1 MSGYV
6 FKLDVQTAVST
17 YAHGPLLADS
27 RLTHCNIVEKC
38 GESAQKAASDR
49 TRPNLDT
56 RRNVCLE
63 IEAYE
68 SSHSPSTPSLSRG
81 LVAKRVGRQ
90 LQRLVRQRVPVR
102 LAS

>member
-1 MSGYV
+1 M
-6 FKLDVQTAVST
+6 
-17 YAHGPLLADS
+17 ADS
-27 RLTHCNIVEKC
+27 RLSHRNIIVQCSEL
-38 GESAQKAASDR
+38 GQKAANGKN
-49 TRPNLDT
+49 RPNLDT

-90 LQRLVRQRVPVR
+90 LQRLVRR
-102 LAS
+102 LAATYQTAKRYE